1 MISLNV
7 SCGDGRG
14 EEGKR
19 QDRRGREA
27 TGRKEEGRER
37 IGGRGGG
44 GVKIKNFIYL

>member
-19 QDRRGREA
+19 RDGME
-27 TGRKEEGRER
+27 
-37 IGGRGGG
+37 GGG
-44 GVKIKNFIYL
+44 KGGDSREWGGVVKIKNFIYL